1 MPGRNPPKFEC
12 MLCRHAVSEGE
23 MKNNITTIKSWIIE
37 SSGQAAP
44 EEIANQVSRCMT
56 EDLDLPM
63 TPEAVLVHMRE
74 HMLDRRIVMSNLV
87 KDLLQI
93 ANTTHSSVIYLDD
106 SATKCID
113 TKVLSTYL
121 KTVDSITG
129 IYRSVNFD
137 K

>member
-1 MPGRNPPKFEC
+1 M
-12 MLCRHAVSEGE
+12 VSPQTS
-23 MKNNITTIKSWIIE
+23 K
-37 SSGQAAP
+37 
-44 EEIANQVSRCMT
+44 AN
-56 EDLDLPM
+56 LDLPM

-74 HMLDRRIVMSNLV
+74 HMLDRRIVMSNLA
-87 KDLLQI
+87 KDLLFI
-93 ANTTHSSVIYLDD
+93 ANTTHDSVIYLDD